1 MRRLHVDQAV
11 TLSLDEEPRS
21 ISCRVLDVQGS
32 VGRLAHSGELP
43 ARAVGRLVLG
53 WPGYLIFDEFGMAIG
68 LRVAVRASASFLD
81 VAVTDGIA
89 MPERRRGERVRLV
102 TRTRIISRDA
112 DDDERPPAWTE
123 TIDLSE
129 HGALLRHHSAFDRD
143 QRFALELMFGDDPQP
158 ITANAELARRSVD
171 AVGVTFESIPADDAT
186 RLREYLT
193 GLRHRRSWPAPAVQ
207 RWG

>member
-32 VGRLAHSGELP
+32 VSRLAHNGELP

-53 WPGYLIFDEFGMAIG
+53 WPGYLIFHEFRTAIG
-68 LRVAVRASASFLD
+68 LRVAVRASAPFLD

-89 MPERRRGERVRLV
+89 MPERRRGERVRLA
-102 TRTRIISRDA
+102 TRVRIISQDA
-112 DDDERPPAWTE
+112 NDDEAAGWTE

-129 HGALLRHHSAFDRD
+129 HGALLRHHPAFDHD

-158 ITANAELARRSVD
+158 VTANAEIARRSLD
-171 AVGVTFESIPADDAT
+171 AVGVTFESIPADEAT
-186 RLREYLT
+186 RLHEYLT
-193 GLRHRRSWPAPAVQ
+193 GIRHRRSCSSPGVQ
-207 RWG
+207 HRG

>member
-68 LRVAVRASASFLD
+68 LRVAVRA
-81 VAVTDGIA
+81 
-89 MPERRRGERVRLV
+89 R
-102 TRTRIISRDA
+102 
-112 DDDERPPAWTE
+112 
-123 TIDLSE
+123 
-129 HGALLRHHSAFDRD
+129 ALLDS
-143 QRFALELMFGDDPQP
+143 
-158 ITANAELARRSVD
+158 
-171 AVGVTFESIPADDAT
+171 VGVRAA
-186 RLREYLT
+186 
-193 GLRHRRSWPAPAVQ
+193 
-207 RWG
+207 